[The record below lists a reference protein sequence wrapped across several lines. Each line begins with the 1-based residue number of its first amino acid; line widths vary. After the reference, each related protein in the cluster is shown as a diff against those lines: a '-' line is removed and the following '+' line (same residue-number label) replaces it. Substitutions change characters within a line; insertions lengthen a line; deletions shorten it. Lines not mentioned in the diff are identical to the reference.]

1 MAVKWVT
8 GKIGAGKGLYCDYEM
23 QKYYREGRRVV
34 TNYPVDTR
42 LLSPDSD
49 NPVIVLPSWPRAEDL
64 YALGRGCPDE
74 EKEKFGAIFLDEASL
89 WLNSRTYADK
99 SRLSLIEWFVLSRHF
114 GWDVFIV
121 VQNEEMIDKQ
131 IVLALGEILVVCK
144 RSDRTRSIIGKM
156 FRALLAGKKDQGNNK
171 QDKPVKSKSFF
182 RHRVIVETYHERK
195 SKRDKPFEKF
205 SFYANWYFGIHDT
218 NFIFDNGFEVL
229 TYPGGKVKTVDMRC
243 MYSLLPGK
251 TIKQWYHANDVVAKE
266 PVISKG
272 RLFSGLFFAVGTVL
286 CWYFMIHN
294 KKQEEQIAVSSA
306 SRSHAAGAAA
316 VQPGNV
322 ELLPSLPPPPPA
334 LSSTWRLTGYL
345 KSSGGSP
352 RYVIRDN
359 VGNVRY
365 IASDKPWDGSYS
377 EILVDGERV
386 TFWTG
391 SAQQSGTVSRDY
403 EQPVSSPFSSAV
415 GSAKSA
421 LGIGETSQ

>member
-42 LLSPDSD
+42 LLNPDSD

-64 YALGRGCPDE
+64 YALGRGCPDS

-99 SRLSLIEWFVLSRHF
+99 SRLSLIEWFILSRHY

-156 FRALLAGKKDQGNNK
+156 FRVLLSGKKDQNNK

-195 SKRDKPFEKF
+195 SKKDKPFEKF
-205 SFYANWYFGIHDT
+205 SFYADWYFGIHDT
-218 NFIFDNGFEVL
+218 NFIFDNGFDVL

-243 MYSLLPGK
+243 TYSLLPGK

-272 RLFSGLFFAVGTVL
+272 RLFSGLFFAAGTVF
-286 CWYFMIHN
+286 CWYFMINN
-294 KKQEEQIAVSSA
+294 KKEQEQVVTSSVP
-306 SRSHAAGAAA
+306 RTHVAGAT
-316 VQPGNV
+316 VQSGNA
-322 ELLPSLPPPPPA
+322 ELLHPLPPPPPA

-359 VGNVRY
+359 AGNVRY

-391 SAQQSGTVSRDY
+391 NAQQSGTVSHDY
-403 EQPVSSPFSSAV
+403 DQPMPSPFSSAV

-421 LGIGETSQ
+421 LGMGEASR

>member
-42 LLSPDSD
+42 LLNPDSD
-49 NPVIVLPSWPRAEDL
+49 NPVTVIPSWPRAEDL
-64 YALGRGCPDE
+64 YALGRGCPDS
-74 EKEKFGAIFLDEASL
+74 EKEKFGAVFLDEASL

-144 RSDRTRSIIGKM
+144 RSDRTRSIISKM
-156 FRALLAGKKDQGNNK
+156 FRALLSGEKGKGDNK
-171 QDKPVKSKSFF
+171 KDKPVKGKGLL

-205 SFYANWYFGIHDT
+205 SFYADWYFGIHDT

-229 TYPGGKVKTVDMRC
+229 TFPDGKVKTVDMRC
-243 MYSLLPGK
+243 MYSLLPGR
-251 TIKQWYHANDVVAKE
+251 TIKQWYHADDSVVKE

-272 RLFSGLFFAVGTVL
+272 RLFSGLFFAAGTVL
-286 CWYFMIHN
+286 CWYFLIHN
-294 KKQEEQIAVSSA
+294 KKQVSEVAVAPPSYSHVVGSS
-306 SRSHAAGAAA
+306 
-316 VQPGNV
+316 VQTGDAR
-322 ELLPSLPPPPPA
+322 SLPAAPPVPP
-334 LSSTWRLTGYL
+334 LSPVWRLTGYL
-345 KSSGGSP
+345 KSTTGIP
-352 RYVIRDN
+352 RYVIRDGA
-359 VGNVRY
+359 GNVRY
-365 IASDKPWDGSYS
+365 IASRQPWDGVYS

-391 SAQQSGTVSRDY
+391 SVKSAGDR
-403 EQPVSSPFSSAV
+403 SPDGAVPGALSSAA
-415 GSAKSA
+415 GSAMSA
-421 LGIGETSQ
+421 LGLGSTAH